1 MVYRRKKI
9 TYEYLLFTKIPYEYW
24 KICYNNYLVNY
35 DTYLVN
41 KYPLPEVIKNLEF

>member
-24 KICYNNYLVNY
+24 KICYNNYLVN
-35 DTYLVN
+35 